1 MRNRGDANLGNKQ
14 VLAENLNY
22 YLETTG
28 KLKKEIA
35 KAIKVNPCTISDW
48 LACRSYP
55 RMDKIEGMARIFGC
69 EMSDLVDKR
78 SINNKHYLTKTAKEI
93 EEEISNSP
101 ISLRMFQAF
110 TKLSQTNKEMVCNL
124 AETLAKGEK

>member
-28 KLKKEIA
+28 VLKKEVA
-35 KAIKVNPCTISDW
+35 KKIKVNPCTISDW

-78 SINNKHYLTKTAKEI
+78 SVNNKYYLAKSAKEI

-101 ISLRMFQAF
+101 ITLRMFQAF
-110 TKLSQTNKEMVCNL
+110 TKLSQANKELACALVENL
-124 AETLAKGEK
+124 KEGEK